1 MRRRYV
7 VEGEVQGVG
16 YRYFAVRSAHRLG
29 IRGWV
34 RNLADGRVEV
44 LGDGTPDQLERF
56 EADLRRG
63 PSIASV
69 TNIHRSDISDESEL
83 PEFFRI
89 K

>member
-1 MRRRYV
+1 VRRQYL

-29 IRGWV
+29 LRGWV

-44 LGDGTPDQLERF
+44 LAEGTPDQLARF

-63 PSIASV
+63 PSMATV
-69 TNIHRSDISDESEL
+69 TNVHSFDVSDEAEL